1 MFVILYNPGAGGHMV
16 SSVIDNTDY
25 TMNISP
31 KNPKLSDIKL
41 VHESVRRQLQRVS
54 GASGVDNLPKK
65 LELLDHCQTIY
76 KSIAL
81 HDISLFFDDYTTGS
95 KMPQFDYIVIDDS
108 EYFELTTKRTLDIT
122 VNKFG
127 YLKVHSILLD
137 EDFLKTRKKWLSKEF
152 LSSRGIDKIIP
163 FKEILNGNLIEIL
176 KQWTDEPLNEELY
189 HTWLSKVKEY
199 FLA

>member
-1 MFVILYNPGAGGHMV
+1 MFIILYNPGAGGHMV

-25 TMNISP
+25 VMNMSL
-31 KNPKLSDIKL
+31 KNPKLLDIEL
-41 VHESVRRQLQRVS
+41 ATGSLRGQFQRIT

-65 LELLDHCQTIY
+65 LELLDRCQTTY

-81 HDISLFFDDYTTGS
+81 HDISLFFDDYTTDS

-137 EDFLKTRKKWLSKEF
+137 KDFLKTRKQWLSKEF

-163 FKEILNGNLIEIL
+163 FKEILNGNLLEIL

-189 HTWLSKVKEY
+189 HTWLSQVKEY
-199 FLA
+199 FSA